1 MEPSQ
6 PREAMPTLPE
16 ACEPVSQVRRR
27 AELSV
32 VVAQRPPGTKSRKE
46 KSRGRMPTLIGVGSE
61 LWIEPEHGVQEGDD
75 TRASASHP
83 QTPRPRTLREDQPEL
98 NEAYR
103 REAARILAREKSGW
117 DALEAAWRGTRESLD
132 TKHAAASSSVEL
144 AAE

>member
-1 MEPSQ
+1 MSVNDA
-6 PREAMPTLPE
+6 REAMPTLPE

-32 VVAQRPPGTKSRKE
+32 VVAQRPPGQKSRKA

-61 LWIEPEHGVQEGDD
+61 LWIEPEQGAQDVHDAQAG
-75 TRASASHP
+75 APHP
-83 QTPRPRTLREDQPEL
+83 QKKPRTLREDQPEL

-103 REAARILAREKSGW
+103 REAARIFAREKASW
-117 DALEAAWRGTRESLD
+117 AALEAAWRGARETLT
-132 TKHAAASSSVEL
+132 TKHATASSEVEL